1 MRLINAGP
9 GEMADR
15 LTILALKVLHGA
27 EKGRDTKHFLDERN
41 ALLTALR
48 GREITGSWLEHLLE
62 LAATNAALW
71 YAEDE
76 LRDWRQQWQPTGP
89 DSTSLRGPGEGFKA
103 ATALEVVACA
113 FRIQSLNDRRAELVQ
128 AINQATGDH
137 LGSEKL

>member
-15 LTILALKVLHGA
+15 LTILALKILHGA

-41 ALLTALR
+41 ALVTSLR
-48 GREITGSWLEHLLE
+48 GREITGAWLEHLLE

-76 LRDWRQQWQPTGP
+76 LREYREAGNPKSGAE
-89 DSTSLRGPGEGFKA
+89 SKVVV
-103 ATALEVVACA
+103 EVA
-113 FRIQSLNDRRAELVQ
+113 FRIQALNDRRAELVQ

-137 LGSEKL
+137 LGSEKI